1 MIGGNNMLRILL
13 IVAIVTIV
21 WAVSTILACII
32 AGYCRISDDKKEP
45 LLTDIKDK
53 E

>member
-21 WAVSTILACII
+21 WAVATILACII
-32 AGYCRISDDKKEP
+32 AGYCHISDDKKEP